1 MITIVDP
8 DPAFAPDHRPDR
20 DARREFS
27 VGLGVVLAGGAI
39 AQGVFGLA
47 AWTDTVSGWAFA
59 LPAAAVLFGASTL
72 LSPDWPHLAPAW
84 QSVRRGLLFGAAAAV
99 VRFAA
104 SRLA

>member
-1 MITIVDP
+1 M
-8 DPAFAPDHRPDR
+8 
-20 DARREFS
+20 
-27 VGLGVVLAGGAI
+27 VLAGGAI